1 MPCFCNFFQE
11 IISRNGTLRIFDAL
25 GRRKHTLA
33 RRREGVQLATDKL
46 HLFND
51 YSTPGPLLGVD
62 KFEKAGVLTDYQWII
77 ASDKW
82 ERNLFE

>member
-1 MPCFCNFFQE
+1 MKHVANFEKE
-11 IISRNGTLRIFDAL
+11 IIARNGTVRIFDRL
-25 GRRKHTLA
+25 ERRKHTLA
-33 RRREGVQLATDKL
+33 RRRGEAQLATDKL

>member
-1 MPCFCNFFQE
+1 MSITLMHCFCNFFQE

-77 ASDKW
+77 ASDK
-82 ERNLFE
+82 